1 MMERFMTDY
10 YQWQVFRKWAG
21 EQSSSIG
28 GSPLQGM
35 KSPSGSFASMLQ
47 QQMNGATNPNDPQGL
62 MLPGSTNSFQ
72 SVSTENMLSLMNR
85 SKAMTPSVNTQPMS
99 IKDKPYADLIN
110 QAGAR
115 HGVDPNLITAVIE
128 HESGFRNNV
137 TSHAGAEGLMQ
148 LMPGTAKWLGVKDSF
163 DPAQNIDGG
172 TRYLKDMLN
181 QYHGDIELALAAY
194 NAGPGNVNKY
204 NGIPPF
210 KETQAY
216 VPRVLESYR
225 SMSGRA

>member
-1 MMERFMTDY
+1 MERFMTDY

-21 EQSSSIG
+21 NQSSSVG
-28 GSPLQGM
+28 GSPLQGIN
-35 KSPSGSFASMLQ
+35 SPGGSFASLLQ
-47 QQMNGATNPNDPQGL
+47 QQMTGAPDPNDPQGL
-62 MLPGSTNSFQ
+62 MLPGS
-72 SVSTENMLSLMNR
+72 NR
-85 SKAMTPSVNTQPMS
+85 SSQSFTTEDILGLRNKSQAMTSSAKTPTLSAS
-99 IKDKPYADLIN
+99 GKPYTNLIN
-110 QAGAR
+110 QAAAR
-115 HGVDPNLITAVIE
+115 HGVDPDLIAAVIE

-137 TSHAGAEGLMQ
+137 TSHAGAQGLMQ

-181 QYHGDIELALAAY
+181 QYNGNIELALAAY

-204 NGIPPF
+204 GGIPPF

-225 SMSGRA
+225 SMSGHA